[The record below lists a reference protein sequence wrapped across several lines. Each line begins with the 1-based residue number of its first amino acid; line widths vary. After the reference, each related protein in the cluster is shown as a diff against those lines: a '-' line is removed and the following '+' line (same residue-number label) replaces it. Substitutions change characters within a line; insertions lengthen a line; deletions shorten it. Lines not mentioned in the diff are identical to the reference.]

1 MPIMEFHAPYDSAF
15 LPYEITAYMLFP
27 QDAPKRSAYL
37 ARKMA
42 EYTLKQSQEDSHL
55 IPAEILQDL
64 LENSTVSAPEI
75 TEHIVKQACVAAE
88 IFLNLVKLHC
98 SGEDASVN
106 KAMFLGDSFFKH
118 AQNKVMGKIS
128 SSESSIRRAWTAY
141 KPAAHLWAAYII
153 INDTAEHDSDSY
165 LQQLSIAKELVKI
178 APKVSSKNAKEPRFS
193 SDELWTI
200 PDFVELPECS
210 FLCSGLNEA
219 ERGRLPDYEKR
230 SVSKHEK

>member
-27 QDAPKRSAYL
+27 KSSSKRSAYL
-37 ARKMA
+37 AKKMA
-42 EYTLKQSQEDSHL
+42 EYTLKQSQDGSHL

-64 LENSTVSAPEI
+64 LENSTAGAPEI

-106 KAMFLGDSFFKH
+106 KAIFLGDNFFEH
-118 AQNKVMGKIS
+118 AQNKAKGKIS

-141 KPAAHLWAAYII
+141 TPSAHLWAAYII
-153 INDTAEHDSDSY
+153 INTAEHNSESY
-165 LQQLSIAKELVKI
+165 LRQLSIATELVKI

-200 PDFVELPECS
+200 PDFVKLPECS
-210 FLCSGLNEA
+210 FLCSGLNAA